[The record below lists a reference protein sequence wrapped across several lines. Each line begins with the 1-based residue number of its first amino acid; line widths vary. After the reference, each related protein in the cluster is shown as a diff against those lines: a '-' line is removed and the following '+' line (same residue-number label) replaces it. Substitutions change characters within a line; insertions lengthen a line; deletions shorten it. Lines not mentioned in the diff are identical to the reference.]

1 MVTDCYRY
9 AIFEIFRVV
18 VEKNLQIITVI
29 WELLL
34 YLQYNNT
41 YMNIIYKGKKGE
53 GVRDLIEYRY
63 SKVYKKLSK
72 DVLFM
77 SYLDVVIR
85 YIESAENIN
94 ELFEYSTLHFERLKG
109 RNGECSIRIKNG
121 RVERLIVAETE
132 NGLEIIVIEIDEN
145 HYGRKK

>member
-1 MVTDCYRY
+1 
-9 AIFEIFRVV
+9 
-18 VEKNLQIITVI
+18 
-29 WELLL
+29 
-34 YLQYNNT
+34 
-41 YMNIIYKGKKGE
+41 MNIIYKGKKGE